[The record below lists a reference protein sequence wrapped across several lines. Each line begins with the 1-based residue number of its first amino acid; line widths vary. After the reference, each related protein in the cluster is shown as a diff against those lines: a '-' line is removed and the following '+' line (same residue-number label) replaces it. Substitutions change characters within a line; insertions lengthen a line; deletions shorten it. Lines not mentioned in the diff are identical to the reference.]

1 MNNYISIKEVMDN
14 LLSHPLLQD
23 LSFERVVNYAIQFER
38 IVGMPPI
45 FIEKVD
51 TIDII
56 KWRGYLPCDLFE
68 INQVRDCYSKTPYR
82 YATGN
87 FHMNQDRK
95 YPELTYKI
103 QGGIIYTSV
112 EDTKLEIS
120 YQALPLDEEGFPMI
134 PDKSSFIRAL
144 ELFIKKQWFTVLF
157 DLGKISQAVLQ
168 NTQQE
173 YAWAVGQCQSDLIRP
188 TVDQME
194 SLSHMWNTLIQR
206 NNEHNNSFDHLGTK
220 EHLKF

>member
-1 MNNYISIKEVMDN
+1 MDN

-23 LSFERVVNYAIQFER
+23 LSFERVVNYTIYFER

-45 FIEKVD
+45 FLEKVV
-51 TIDII
+51 TIEIN
-56 KWRGYLPCDLFE
+56 KWRGELPCDLFQ
-68 INQVRDCYSKTPYR
+68 INQIRDCHSKVNYT
-82 YATGN
+82 YATDS
-87 FHMNQDRK
+87 FHMGGGK
-95 YPELTYKI
+95 LYPYTYKV
-103 QGGIIYTSV
+103 QGGIIYTST
-112 EDTKLEIS
+112 EDTQIELS

-144 ELFIKKQWFTVLF
+144 ELFIKKQWFTILF

-188 TVDQME
+188 TIDQME
-194 SLSHMWNTLIQR
+194 SITNMWNTLIQR
-206 NNEHNNSFDHLGTK
+206 TNAHSSSFSTLGSR